1 MRILALTSWWP
12 EPADNGIKLRIRHL
26 LRALARN
33 HEIHLI
39 ALTHDGANTSQRQE
53 IDQLCASAMALSAP
67 QRNPRRRDVIASLWH
82 VQPASVR
89 VRWNPQWSA
98 VVRAQAAA
106 LKPDVVL
113 SIELATAVYAYKI
126 PGVVRILDDPELVGL
141 SAWHRASSAPG
152 KLRAWLTWQKQRS
165 YVRYL
170 LRSFDACS
178 VVSDAELDLVRRLA
192 LADTRLAVVP
202 NGADLSGSTGDWGE
216 PQPDTLIYPGSLTY
230 RANLDAVQYFLRDIF
245 PYLRQRRSGVRL
257 RITGRAE
264 PEQLAALPSCDGV
277 DVLGFVPDVR
287 GEVARAW
294 CEVVPLREG
303 SGTRLKVLEALALG
317 TPVVSTSKGIE
328 GLALEH
334 ERHVLVADSPESFAT
349 ATLRILERPELRSRL
364 AEAGRRRVAEL
375 YDWRVIGE
383 RMNDLINEV
392 AERRRRVVPGLQR
405 IGNA

>member
-26 LRALARN
+26 LRALAR
-33 HEIHLI
+33 HHDIHLI
-39 ALTHDGANTSQRQE
+39 ALTHDCASISQRQE
-53 IDQLCASAMALSAP
+53 IDQLCASAMVLSAP
-67 QRNPRRRDVIASLWH
+67 QRNPRRQDVIASLWH

-106 LKPDVVL
+106 LKPDIVL
-113 SIELATAVYAYKI
+113 SIELATAIYAREI
-126 PGVVRILDDPELVGL
+126 SSVVRILDDPELAGL
-141 SAWHRASSAPG
+141 SAWRQASSAPG

-178 VVSDAELDLVRRLA
+178 VVSDAELDLVRPLA
-192 LADTRLAVVP
+192 PSDTRLAVIP
-202 NGADLSGSTGDWGE
+202 NGADISGGTGDWGE

-245 PYLRQRRSGVRL
+245 PQIRQRRSGVRL

-277 DVLGFVPDVR
+277 DVLGFVSDVR
-287 GEVARAW
+287 TEVARAW

-349 ATLRILERPELRSRL
+349 ATLRILECPELRARL

-383 RMNDLINEV
+383 RMSDLINEV
-392 AERRRRVVPGLQR
+392 AERRRRTRTPAHRECV
-405 IGNA
+405 I